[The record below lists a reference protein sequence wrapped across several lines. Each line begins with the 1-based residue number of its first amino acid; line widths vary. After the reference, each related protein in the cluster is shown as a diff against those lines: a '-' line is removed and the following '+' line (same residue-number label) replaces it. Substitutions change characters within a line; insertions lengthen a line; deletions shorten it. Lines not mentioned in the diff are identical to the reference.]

1 MFFILHVVMKTL
13 YKTCCH
19 VYIYDQCLYDNM
31 TIFWM
36 VMNKEQALESI
47 QNQIAS
53 AKDREDRLQVVG
65 YIKAVLD
72 FGLIDH
78 VQASQLTIEAMG
90 VRL

>member
-1 MFFILHVVMKTL
+1 
-13 YKTCCH
+13 
-19 VYIYDQCLYDNM
+19 
-31 TIFWM
+31 
-36 VMNKEQALESI
+36 MNKEQALQAI

-53 AKDREDRLQVVG
+53 VKDREDRLQVVG

-72 FGLIDH
+72 FGLIDY